1 MNDERILNF
10 WQAHPVLRLLLPFMG
25 GIILADSGMGFQEL
39 SYTSL
44 LLGLLLVWV
53 AMLVTCFLFSWRLRY
68 LFGLLSALFWGM
80 AGVAVCSYQWS
91 QIAFTWPDR
100 AYIYEGKLI
109 DDVSEKPR
117 SYLCPVQLQAR
128 IEDESVH
135 PMDNA
140 ILLYLPK
147 DEIAASLKP
156 GNVLYFYGQIKVP
169 ENFSDEFDYVRYLYH
184 RKVDGILYTH
194 HWKVASIEPG
204 GLKAGALRMRD
215 NLLAYYSHSGMTGDE
230 LAILSALTL
239 GYKEE
244 LSEEVRERFNVS
256 GASHLLALS
265 GLHIGIICMFLL
277 SCISV
282 LLPGTRFFHLRRLLV
297 IPIVWMFVL
306 LVGSPLSAVRAAIM
320 FSLLVVGNTFTRVGF
335 SLNTLALAALGML
348 LYQPFYLF
356 DVGFQMSFM
365 AVASILLLQ
374 PWLSGLVARP
384 RNIVLRYLW
393 DITTVSV
400 SAQIGVLPLVIYYFS
415 RISPYALLVNLW
427 VVPLTFVI
435 VAFSLLF
442 LLSALTPWVGIQKGM
457 AFILEKL
464 VTLMHEGLSLCN
476 RLPGADVGNL
486 HISLIELCCLYGLLF
501 FASYGLMHK
510 KPRCLI
516 CVLAFLCALVWLRC
530 LAV

>member
-1 MNDERILNF
+1 MNDEKVLNF
-10 WQAHPVLRLLLPFMG
+10 WQAHPVLRLLFPFMG
-25 GIILADSGMGFQEL
+25 GIILADIGMGFQGF
-39 SYTSL
+39 SYTFL
-44 LLGLLLVWV
+44 LLGLLLIWV

-68 LFGLLSALFWGM
+68 LFGLLSTLFWGM
-80 AGVAVCSYQWS
+80 AGVAVCSYQWH
-91 QIAFTWPDR
+91 QIAFTWPDK

-109 DDVSEKPR
+109 DNVSEKPR
-117 SYLCPVQLQAR
+117 SYLCPIQLQAR

-147 DEIAASLKP
+147 NEIAAALKP
-156 GNVLYFYGQIKVP
+156 GDLLYFYGQVSAP
-169 ENFSDEFDYVRYLYH
+169 ENFSNEFDYVRYLYH
-184 RKVDGILYTH
+184 HKVDGTLYTR
-194 HWKVASIEPG
+194 HWKVASIESG
-204 GLKAGALRMRD
+204 GLKARALRMRD
-215 NLLAYYSHSGMTGDE
+215 KLLDYYSHSGITGDE
-230 LAILSALTL
+230 QAILSALTL

-244 LSEEVRERFNVS
+244 LSEEVREQFNVS
-256 GASHLLALS
+256 GTGHLLALS

-277 SCISV
+277 SCISFV
-282 LLPGTRFFHLRRLLV
+282 LPGRRFFHLRRWLV
-297 IPIVWMFVL
+297 VPIVWMFVL

-320 FSLLVVGNTFTRVGF
+320 FSLLVVGNMYTRRGF

-384 RNIVLRYLW
+384 GNIVLRYLW

-400 SAQIGVLPLVIYYFS
+400 SAQIGVVPLVIYYFS

-442 LLSALTPWVGIQKGM
+442 LLLALTPWISVQKGA

-464 VTLMHEGLSLCN
+464 ASLMHEGLSLCN
-476 RLPGADVGNL
+476 RLPGTDVGNL
-486 HISLIELCCLYGLLF
+486 HISLIEMCCLYGILF
-501 FASYGLMHK
+501 FVFYGLIHRK
-510 KPRCLI
+510 QRCLI
-516 CVLAFLCALVWLRC
+516 YVLAFLCALVWLRC